1 VTTTIEAELPGG
13 GDKATRLPI
22 PSRMSAIGML
32 SLYPP
37 LSSLS
42 HIFLSRIIDGLSNP
56 ENIGLVF
63 TYIVAINILV
73 QMFL

>member
-1 VTTTIEAELPGG
+1 
-13 GDKATRLPI
+13 
-22 PSRMSAIGML
+22 MSAIGML